1 MWPVLLSFPALAGVP
16 VVVDGGDAAAVPA
29 RVSERT
35 GLPVDQLALVELSS
49 LLDDP
54 PQALGDAVMRR
65 CAGAP
70 TRMEAVRA
78 DLVRA
83 EAAWTRR
90 DRVTAFDHLDLAV
103 AQLGCLGELV
113 DREVAARTFLLRGA
127 LLAER
132 GQPEAA
138 QGELRTALAFDPEL
152 AWTGAFPVEGEV
164 LLAEQRAQPDEL
176 TVRVV
181 PAGTS
186 SGPWID
192 GRTVG
197 GDGAVV
203 AVGPGLHLA
212 QHPSPAGIRSA
223 WLVVGGDTTLV
234 LPGSFRRPVLE
245 ALAEPATREP
255 VQALL
260 QATLPGFQAAYV
272 SHQGWLW
279 LLTLAGDQVET
290 SELVV
295 PPPPV
300 EEEPARGRK
309 KKDKQGD

>member
-1 MWPVLLSFPALAGVP
+1 MWPALLSLSAQAGVP
-16 VVVDGGDAAAVPA
+16 VVIDGADAAAVPTL
-29 RVSERT
+29 VSERT
-35 GLPVDQLALVELSS
+35 GLPVDQLEVVPLST

-65 CAGAP
+65 CVGEP

-90 DRVTAFDHLDLAV
+90 DRVAAFDHLDLAV

-113 DREVAARTFLLRGA
+113 DRAVAARTFLLRGA

-132 GQPEAA
+132 GEADA
-138 QGELRTALAFDPEL
+138 ALGELRTALAFDPEL
-152 AWTGAFPVEGEV
+152 AWTGAFPVEGQV

-186 SGPWID
+186 SGPWVD

-197 GDGAVV
+197 GDGAAV

-212 QHPSPAGIRSA
+212 QHPSAAGIRSA

-234 LPGSFRRPVLE
+234 LPGGFRRPVLE
-245 ALAEPATREP
+245 ALADPTLRPP
-255 VQALL
+255 VQDLL
-260 QATLPGFQAAYV
+260 QATLPGFHAAYV

-279 LLTLAGDQVET
+279 LLTLADGQIET
-290 SELVV
+290 TELVA

-300 EEEPARGRK
+300 EEDTGKGRK
-309 KKDKQGD
+309 RKSRQED